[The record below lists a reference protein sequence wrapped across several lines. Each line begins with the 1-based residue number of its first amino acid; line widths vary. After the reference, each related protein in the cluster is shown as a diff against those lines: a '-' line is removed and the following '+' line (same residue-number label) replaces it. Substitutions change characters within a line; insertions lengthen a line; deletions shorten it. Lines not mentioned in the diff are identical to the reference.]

1 MIFVLILQGRL
12 IDGGQLIDCDLSS
25 SQKSDDSRTEAAQNQ
40 GPSLRSRYKKMF
52 FEVRM
57 CYSFGVKITT

>member
-40 GPSLRSRYKKMF
+40 GPSLRSRYKKK
-52 FEVRM
+52 FECVILL
-57 CYSFGVKITT
+57 VWK